1 MRLALPRKNMK
12 VELVEGLLQETY
24 MIAIRQAGF
33 NRAYAYSGLGIS
45 SNTWS
50 QVKTVT
56 STQGI
61 KTS

>member
-1 MRLALPRKNMK
+1 MVTLITCLNPAGTFMRLALPRKNMK

-45 SNTWS
+45 SNT
-50 QVKTVT
+50 
-56 STQGI
+56 
-61 KTS
+61 